1 VRLKLT
7 SAAVACL
14 VMTGLGCGATRAV
27 AQELEPGP
35 GSDVVMHAC
44 SNCHSI
50 DNVLQVRKSRAD
62 WDTTVHLMVNYGMQ
76 MSDGDMKVTIDYL
89 NSYYGLQ
96 PRPPSKK

>member
-1 VRLKLT
+1 MRPQLSTL
-7 SAAVACL
+7 L
-14 VMTGLGCGATRAV
+14 LTGLVALVVCGASGAW

-50 DNVLQVRKSRAD
+50 DNVLQVRKTRAD

-76 MSDGDMKVTIDYL
+76 MSDGDMKIAIDYL
-89 NSYYGLQ
+89 SSHYAFQ
-96 PRPPSKK
+96 PRPPSK